1 MLLKTMRIA
10 NKHTRSTN
18 QLLAT
23 LWPRNN
29 AKMNID
35 KKDCHE
41 TNTINIEVDINLMSM
56 CLTVHLSTTIW

>member
-1 MLLKTMRIA
+1 MLLKTISIA

-29 AKMNID
+29 AKINID
-35 KKDCHE
+35 KKNCHE
-41 TNTINIEVDINLMSM
+41 TNTINIEVDI
-56 CLTVHLSTTIW
+56 